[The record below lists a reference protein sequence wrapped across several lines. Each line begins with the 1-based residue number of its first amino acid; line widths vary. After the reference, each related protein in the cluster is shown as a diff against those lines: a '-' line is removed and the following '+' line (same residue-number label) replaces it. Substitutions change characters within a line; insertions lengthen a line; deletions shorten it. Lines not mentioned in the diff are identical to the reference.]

1 MFTVL
6 RPIIK
11 NVLMAYFFGHSHYGT
26 LYCQDRQRHRATTR
40 ATTTASPS
48 SKTHAQFRAF
58 HRAFRARKSYPFH
71 HQARQTRTACR
82 SISSNSYHFPR
93 QKCHTAFKPKLS
105 VYAYQQLPPSGEQL
119 YIVTECQYYLYNML
133 AWCGILLHIYLSVI
147 RQQPLRYTAMVKHIP
162 LRSNIL
168 TYRTL

>member
-48 SKTHAQFRAF
+48 SKTYAHFRAF

-71 HQARQTRTACR
+71 HQARQTRTACH
-82 SISSNSYHFPR
+82 SIFSNSYHVPR
-93 QKCHTAFKPKLS
+93 QTCHTAFTPKLS
-105 VYAYQQLPPSGEQL
+105 VYTYQQLRRLPNDYTLLLNASTTYTTCRPGVEASYTSICLSFGNSLPTL
-119 YIVTECQYYLYNML
+119 YSD
-133 AWCGILLHIYLSVI
+133 G
-147 RQQPLRYTAMVKHIP
+147 
-162 LRSNIL
+162 
-168 TYRTL
+168 